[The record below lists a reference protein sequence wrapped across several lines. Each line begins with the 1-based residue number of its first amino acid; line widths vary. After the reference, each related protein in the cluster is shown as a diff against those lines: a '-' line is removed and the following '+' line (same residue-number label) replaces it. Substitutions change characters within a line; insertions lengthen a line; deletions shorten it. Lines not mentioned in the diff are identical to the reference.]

1 MDYLLTTSGR
11 GSDSGNDDD
20 DDGAYDDDDSL
31 TVAKKAAYAT
41 AKAVCGRRFKS
52 IQAALRDAEFAGAD
66 PTLASA
72 YLKTLSS
79 NETLATMALQA
90 EERRKDAEVK
100 AFLLK
105 TENKRES
112 MAWLE
117 SQFQKLSAIA
127 DSTFLHT
134 SDAVLAEYQ
143 WIFALATLPDRRTW
157 AFKLMTSVYSSLLA
171 DTPHGKLVMGGAE
184 LLEITRRIF
193 GTSYC
198 LRSIRNCVLEGIKE
212 PRQLGREPNFPCE
225 LEARLF
231 QFVAKLRSLL
241 YPVYPSTVIDYAKRL
256 LSGTPHCLAYAKKV
270 NGEYVP
276 CEHGGVEW
284 DEVALRNWFY
294 RRFIGDRKGEGA
306 RTGNQVILDVARA
319 RWQNYA
325 AMRPYYM
332 CHVDALICEGIAK
345 RNPTYIESDLDES
358 GQPREP
364 IAFWIETEMWRA
376 ISFDESRLD
385 DATHGEGG
393 RRKAR
398 TERIVRC
405 CASDDGE
412 VAGKKGSSYSASLV
426 GGSNA
431 KGEPIP
437 CRLVLACKM
446 PPKQS
451 IFAAGPVALV
461 NGQRFPT
468 TGGHNE
474 KGSVDTDEAIAFLR
488 ESVLPMFA
496 AHGGLRADRR
506 GVLVCDGVGTH
517 MTTEFIDFCSMNFI
531 TLVLRTPN
539 CSAIQQF
546 EDLVNFWELKNA
558 KGGINWY
565 TLKQQALDIVTA
577 KINRTGGLTHELQI
591 RLLVRTASRARLSPV
606 TPASR
611 ASRPPLARRP
621 RLSRVAPAS
630 RPSPPPLARRPRLS
644 PVPPLSP
651 APASRPPLSPQPP
664 SQAVAQPLPP
674 GCCRRPLR
682 PSQ

>member
-11 GSDSGNDDD
+11 GSDSGNDND
-20 DDGAYDDDDSL
+20 DDGTYDDNDSL

-79 NETLATMALQA
+79 DKALASMALQA
-90 EERRKDAEVK
+90 EERRKDAEFK

-117 SQFQKLSAIA
+117 SQFQKLSAMA

-134 SDAVLAEYQ
+134 TDAVLAEYQ
-143 WIFALATLPDRRTW
+143 WIFALASLPDRRTW

-171 DTPHGKLVMGGAE
+171 DTPHGKLVVGGAE
-184 LLEITRRIF
+184 LLEMTKRIF

-345 RNPTYIESDLDES
+345 RNPAYIESDQDEL
-358 GQPREP
+358 GHPREP
-364 IAFWIETEMWRA
+364 IAFWIEEEMWRA
-376 ISFDESRLD
+376 VSFDESRLD

-591 RLLVRTASRARLSPV
+591 RLLVRTTCPRSSRHL
-606 TPASR
+606 
-611 ASRPPLARRP
+611 
-621 RLSRVAPAS
+621 
-630 RPSPPPLARRPRLS
+630 
-644 PVPPLSP
+644 
-651 APASRPPLSPQPP
+651 
-664 SQAVAQPLPP
+664 
-674 GCCRRPLR
+674 PLR
-682 PSQ
+682 NWRAATTLGAAALGAAAALAAAALVAAAADVCWSDC